1 MIGNRLQSWHLE
13 LWQRAPTP
21 QAAVELHANTI
32 RAILKRHR
40 IRRLDAKQVRQMLR
54 SKPLPLDPVA
64 AEGNAEHVD
73 SLAQRLQLVER
84 QIGEIETKLERHIA
98 EFSEVPHPEDTD
110 AALEDPQRPNDTQ
123 ILRSMP
129 GIGMT
134 VASVLLSEAHDVLAR
149 RDYESLRCL
158 SGVAPVTR
166 QSGKSRVV
174 RRRRAADRRLSDAL
188 YHWARTRSSG
198 IRSAAPNTPLAEPAG
213 TRTAALCVPSQT
225 GCFMSSVPC
234 CATPRSISHRPT
246 RNRPRQHHDERF
258 Q

>member
-1 MIGNRLQSWHLE
+1 
-13 LWQRAPTP
+13 
-21 QAAVELHANTI
+21 
-32 RAILKRHR
+32 
-40 IRRLDAKQVRQMLR
+40 MLR

-134 VASVLLSEAHDVLAR
+134 VASVLLSEAQDVLAR

-188 YHWARTRSSG
+188 YHWARIAIQRDSVSRAKYTACRARGHSHG
-198 IRSAAPNTPLAEPAG
+198 RALRTVADRLLYVVCTMLRNATLYQPPPDPQPSASAP
-213 TRTAALCVPSQT
+213 
-225 GCFMSSVPC
+225 
-234 CATPRSISHRPT
+234 
-246 RNRPRQHHDERF
+246 
-258 Q
+258 

>member
-1 MIGNRLQSWHLE
+1 
-13 LWQRAPTP
+13 
-21 QAAVELHANTI
+21 
-32 RAILKRHR
+32 
-40 IRRLDAKQVRQMLR
+40 MLR

-134 VASVLLSEAHDVLAR
+134 VASVLLSEAQDVLAR

-188 YHWARTRSSG
+188 YHWARIAIQRDSVSRAKYTACRARGHSHG
-198 IRSAAPNTPLAEPAG
+198 RALRTVADRLLYVVLYHVAQRHALSATARPA
-213 TRTAALCVPSQT
+213 TVRVSTMTNDFNDRLPAAQRTDLLDSPKCAVLTMTTALNK
-225 GCFMSSVPC
+225 F
-234 CATPRSISHRPT
+234 
-246 RNRPRQHHDERF
+246 DKW
-258 Q
+258 